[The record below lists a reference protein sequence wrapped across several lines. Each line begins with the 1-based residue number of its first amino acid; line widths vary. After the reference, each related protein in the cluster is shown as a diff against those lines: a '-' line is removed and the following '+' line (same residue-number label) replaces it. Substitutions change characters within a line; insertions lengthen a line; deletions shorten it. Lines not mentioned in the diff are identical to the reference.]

1 MKSRIEWKHAAV
13 AVLALTMVACSS
25 SESGPAADGSSS
37 THSEPQAGGEI
48 TVLTNNFS
56 TGWVP
61 SKSASNLYEA
71 QVWGQITDKLVY
83 VDNDGKVFPWLA
95 ESWDVSEDGTEYVL
109 HLRPGVTFSDGT
121 PFDAETA
128 VANLNIWAAG
138 DSRRGITRV
147 ALFPKSFESAAAVDD
162 HTVKVT
168 LNRPDLSFIPSL
180 GYHGTIVLS
189 KKTLDLSVDEQ
200 SDLSNIAGSGPFVV
214 TSWAPNQEVVLEKRP
229 DYNWPAEN
237 AQHEGQAYLDTITF
251 RVIPDDLQR
260 GTSVESGQ
268 ADIAQNVPP
277 EELSAAKSEGFVV
290 QTPRFFGA
298 VHGLQLRLS
307 AQHLDDIKVRQAIQH
322 AINRDEILQTV
333 YTQDWLPATT
343 IFNSNVPEAVDL
355 SDRFAFDQARAE
367 QLLDEAGWNQVGEDG
382 IRVKDGER
390 LSFWAVPTPYVSTS
404 KLEWE
409 VIAQQLKA
417 AGIEVTLRNA
427 DISAYAKY
435 GTDDSLPF
443 YEAHN
448 SLVDAGASS
457 YAQWSSGGADQ
468 FRANDPKLDGLLND
482 FNLEQDAAKRR
493 DLAIEVQE
501 YILDQAY
508 FVPLEQISQGTY
520 LQSSKVKGVVF
531 NVVAR
536 PWYYDTWLDQSA

>member
-1 MKSRIEWKHAAV
+1 MKSRIGWKRAAI
-13 AVLALTMVACSS
+13 AALALTLVACSS
-25 SESGPAADGSSS
+25 SDPETGSGDPTGD
-37 THSEPQAGGEI
+37 PQAGGAI

-71 QVWGQITDKLVY
+71 QVWGQIADKFVY
-83 VDNDGKVFPWLA
+83 VDNDGNVFPWLA
-95 ESWDVSEDGTEYVL
+95 ESWDTSPDGTEITL
-109 HLRPGVTFSDGT
+109 HLRKDVTFSDGT
-121 PFDAETA
+121 PFDAEA
-128 VANLNIWAAG
+128 AIANLDIWANG
-138 DSRRGITRV
+138 DADRGIARIS
-147 ALFPKSFESAAAVDD
+147 LFPNSYQSAEAVDD

-168 LNRPDLSFIPSL
+168 LSRPDLSFVPSL

-189 KKTLDLSVDEQ
+189 TKTVESTVDEQ
-200 SDLSNIAGSGPFVV
+200 SDLSNIVGSGPFVV
-214 TSWAPNQEVVLEKRP
+214 TSWEPDQEVVLEKRA
-229 DYNWPAEN
+229 DYDWPSAN
-237 AQHEGQAYLDTITF
+237 AQHEGPAYLDTITF

-260 GTSVESGQ
+260 GTSVESDQ

-277 EELSAAKSEGFVV
+277 EELAAAKSEGYVV
-290 QTPRFFGA
+290 ETPRFFGA
-298 VHGLQLRLS
+298 VHGLQLRVS
-307 AQHLDDIKVRQAIQH
+307 AQHLDDILVRQAIQH
-322 AINRDEILQTV
+322 AIDRDEILQTV
-333 YTQDWLPATT
+333 YTEDWLPATT

-355 SDRFAFDQARAE
+355 SDRFAFDRE
-367 QLLDEAGWNQVGEDG
+367 QSEALLDEAGWSQIGDDG
-382 IRVKDGER
+382 IRVKNGER

-417 AGIEVTLRNA
+417 VGIEVTFRNA
-427 DISAYAKY
+427 DISAYAQY
-435 GTDDSLPF
+435 ATDDTLPF

-457 YAQWSSGGADQ
+457 YAQWSSEGANQ
-468 FRANDPKLDGLLND
+468 FRANDPKLDGLLTD
-482 FNLEQDAAKRR
+482 FNLEQDPVKRKE
-493 DLAIEVQE
+493 LGVQVQE

-508 FVPLEQISQGTY
+508 FIPLEQISQGTY
-520 LQSSKVKGVVF
+520 LHSPKVKGVVF